1 MTVIKNGLIFDAV
14 HREPFYA
21 DILIRDGKIV
31 SIGSDFDDEDV
42 IDAACRNIYP
52 GFVEAH
58 CHLGLDGYGVGVE
71 GKDYNELGDIC
82 TPQMRAIDS
91 FNPFDPSVAFA
102 AKGGVTTVATGQGS
116 SNAIGG
122 TWIAVKTTGV
132 SVDEMIIREPV
143 AMKCALGENPK
154 RCYREKGNSARMS
167 TAAVIRNMLYVS
179 MDYLARKEA
188 AAGDPAKMPKFD
200 YKCEAMIP
208 VLKKQIPLK
217 VHAHQ
222 ANDILTAI
230 RIAREFDVKMTLE
243 HVTEGH
249 LIPDQLAAA
258 KEYMLAV
265 GPTLT
270 HATKIEVRNKT
281 FETPGILAKRGCH
294 VSIITD
300 SPVIEQQYLPLC
312 AGMAVKCGMDEFDA
326 LKAITLNA
334 AEHIGVSDRV
344 GSIEEG
350 KDADIVIASGSCFDS
365 SSVIETV
372 LIDGRRI

>member
-21 DILIRDGKIV
+21 EILIRDGKIV

-249 LIPDQLAAA
+249 LIPDQLEAA